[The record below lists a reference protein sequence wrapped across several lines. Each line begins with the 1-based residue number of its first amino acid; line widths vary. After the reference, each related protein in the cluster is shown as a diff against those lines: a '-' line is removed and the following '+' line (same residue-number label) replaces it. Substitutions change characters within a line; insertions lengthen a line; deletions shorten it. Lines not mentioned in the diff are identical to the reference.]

1 MRVAIVGA
9 GITGLTV
16 AAALTAAGHDCD
28 VFEQAERF
36 ADVGAGLQLAPNAT
50 RILRRLGLGPFLS
63 RVAVR
68 PRAIEMRRWADNS
81 LLVRTP
87 LGAECEREFG
97 APYYTVHRADL
108 HAGLR
113 GLLDP
118 GMIHLGARVTAIAE
132 GAREVTLCLQDGSQP
147 RADVVIGADGIHSA
161 VRSGLSADRPRYSGH
176 GIYRGLVPADRVRSL
191 LGEPRVLLWLGPGQH
206 CVAYPVRNGELVSVA
221 ATAPAPG
228 WGLESWTAQ
237 GCPEELIAKYA
248 GWNDQIAGLLAAL
261 PAVGQ
266 WALHDRDEIGSW
278 SRPNITLAGDAA
290 HPMLPFLAQGA
301 NQAIEDAIVLAT
313 ALRSATEDTIA
324 DALHRYERIRQART
338 REVHRVSRANTG
350 MLHLPDGAEQAARDR
365 RLAEGGSLSSQAWL
379 YGYKAELAAEHF
391 LSERAV
397 VLGPSPR

>member
-16 AAALTAAGHDCD
+16 AVALTAAGHDCD
-28 VFEQAERF
+28 VFEQADRF
-36 ADVGAGLQLAPNAT
+36 AEVGAGIMLAPNAT

-68 PRAIEMRRWADNS
+68 PRAIEMRRWADND
-81 LLVRTP
+81 LLCRTP
-87 LGAECEREFG
+87 LGEECEREFG
-97 APYYTVHRADL
+97 SPYYTVHRADL
-108 HAGLR
+108 HDGLR

-118 GMIHLGARVTAIAE
+118 GAIHLGARVTAIAE
-132 GAREVTLCLQDGSQP
+132 SPREVTLHLHDGSQS
-147 RADVVIGADGIHSA
+147 RADVVIGADGIHSV
-161 VRSGLSADRPRYSGH
+161 VRSALSADRPRYSGH
-176 GIYRGLVPADRVRSL
+176 SIYRGLVPADRVRSL

-228 WGLESWTAQ
+228 WRLESWTAQ
-237 GCPEELIAKYA
+237 GRTEELIAEYA
-248 GWNDQIAGLLAAL
+248 GWNGQIAGLLASL
-261 PAVGQ
+261 SAVGQ

-313 ALRSATEDTIA
+313 VLGSADDDTVA
-324 DALHRYERIRQART
+324 DALRRYERIRRPRT
-338 REVHRVSRANTG
+338 REVHRVSRANTD
-350 MLHLPDGAEQAARDR
+350 MLHLPDGPEQVERDR
-365 RLAEGGSLSSQAWL
+365 MLAEGGSLSSHAWL
-379 YGYKAELAAEHF
+379 YGYEAELAVEQVTAD
-391 LSERAV
+391 L
-397 VLGPSPR
+397 